1 MTVSRIMFLT
11 FFLLTFLTMTGCGD
25 ERKKV
30 TQKELNPI
38 CSEADCSFTSTWKI
52 FMPGK
57 SFPVKTR
64 LDINGVTVL
73 DECAGKQKYQVS
85 RGQETEMILLDY
97 FYLPLDQKISV
108 ELFHRGESC
117 DELTSVLSLQDV
129 AYELKNDL
137 GQNVVHIHL

>member
-1 MTVSRIMFLT
+1 MKVSRFMFLT
-11 FFLLTFLTMTGCGD
+11 LFLMTFLTLTGCG
-25 ERKKV
+25 EEKKKV

-38 CSEADCSFTSTWKI
+38 CSEADCSLTSTWKI
-52 FMPGK
+52 FMTGK

-64 LDINGVTVL
+64 LDMNGVTVL
-73 DECAGKQKYQVS
+73 DECAGKQKYHVS

-108 ELFHRGESC
+108 DLFHRGESC
-117 DELTSVLSLQDV
+117 DELTPVLSLQDV
-129 AYELKNDL
+129 SYEVKNDL